1 MEKHLITHE
10 NADIVKKAIS
20 DYKSYKESLPNIVIP
35 KSFKQI
41 YGYDVE
47 VTESGAAYIVYQKC
61 EHQIKP
67 TE

>member
-1 MEKHLITHE
+1 MKKHLITHE
-10 NADIVKKAIS
+10 NADLVKKAIA

-47 VTESGAAYIVYQKC
+47 VTESGEAYIVY
-61 EHQIKP
+61 
-67 TE
+67 

>member
-10 NADIVKKAIS
+10 NADLVKKDLA

-47 VTESGAAYIVYQKC
+47 VTESGAAYIVY
-61 EHQIKP
+61 
-67 TE
+67 